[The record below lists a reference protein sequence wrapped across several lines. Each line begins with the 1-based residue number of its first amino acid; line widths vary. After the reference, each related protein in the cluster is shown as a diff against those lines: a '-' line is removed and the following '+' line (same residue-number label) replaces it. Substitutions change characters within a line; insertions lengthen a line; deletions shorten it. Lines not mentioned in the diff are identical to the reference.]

1 MGLELDEVIAAAEFR
16 AALRSFL
23 RQSEQLVRKAGL
35 TPQRYLLLLM
45 IKGALDGSEQATV
58 TGLAQRLQVAQS
70 TASELIERAVEVGL
84 VERLEASVDG
94 RVSLVRLTAEGGRRL
109 ALSVTALETKR
120 RWLREALG
128 SL

>member
-120 RWLREALG
+120 RRLREALG